1 MPISG
6 PDRFGGTDSPGR
18 GSALGGA
25 GGGDTNLGA
34 GLMEEILVDGPSPGA
49 RGETAR
55 CTRRIPRGFVHGLL
69 ACLLVPGAV
78 AAQVDDAAVEGRR
91 LYEQHCALCHG
102 DSGGGRSTVFP
113 ALNGNERLGNAARI
127 VRAVR
132 EGIGNMPAF
141 PALSAA
147 ETAAVASYVRGAWT
161 NGFGAVTAD
170 EAAAVLARLADAGP
184 AASAWDGVFT
194 EDQAA
199 RGRQVYFGA
208 CGLCH
213 GRRLNGA
220 PDDPDMLSTPPLAR
234 ARFLRVWEGRSL
246 AVLLAYTRLT
256 MPEDNPAS
264 LTDQEYVDVVA
275 YMLSMSRMPAGEDDL
290 PADARGLANILI
302 RQRQ

>member
-1 MPISG
+1 
-6 PDRFGGTDSPGR
+6 
-18 GSALGGA
+18 
-25 GGGDTNLGA
+25 
-34 GLMEEILVDGPSPGA
+34 MEDILVGGSGPGA
-49 RGETAR
+49 RGDIAR
-55 CTRRIPRGFVHGLL
+55 RAGRMRRGFFHGLL
-69 ACLLVPGAV
+69 ACLLVPGAA
-78 AAQVDDAAVEGRR
+78 AAQVDAVVEQGRQ

-161 NGFGAVTAD
+161 NDLGAVTTD
-170 EAAAVLARLADAGP
+170 EAAALMARLADVEPG
-184 AASAWDGVFT
+184 ASVWDGVFT

-208 CGLCH
+208 CSLCH

-220 PDDPDMLSTPPLAR
+220 PDDPDMVSTPSLAR

-246 AVLLAYTRLT
+246 AVLLQYTRLT

-264 LTDQEYVDVVA
+264 LTDEEYADVVA
-275 YMLSMSRMPAGEDDL
+275 YMLSLSRMPAGDDEL
-290 PADARGLANILI
+290 PPDARGLADIVI

>member
-1 MPISG
+1 MEDFLIGG
-6 PDRFGGTDSPGR
+6 PG
-18 GSALGGA
+18 
-25 GGGDTNLGA
+25 
-34 GLMEEILVDGPSPGA
+34 PGA
-49 RGETAR
+49 RGDAAR
-55 CTRRIPRGFVHGLL
+55 RAGRMRRGFSHGLL
-69 ACLLVPGAV
+69 ACLLVPAAA
-78 AAQVDDAAVEGRR
+78 AAQVDEAAVEGRR

-113 ALNGNERLGNAARI
+113 ALSGNERLGNAARI

-161 NGFGAVTAD
+161 NGFAAVTVD
-170 EAAAVLARLADAGP
+170 EAAALLARLGDAEP
-184 AASAWDGVFT
+184 TASVWDGVFS

-246 AVLLAYTRLT
+246 AALLAYTRLT

-264 LTDQEYVDVVA
+264 LRDEEYADVVA
-275 YMLSMSRMPAGEDDL
+275 YMLSMSRMPAGEDEL
-290 PADARGLANILI
+290 PADSRALANIVI